1 VPRAT
6 LPGMSRTRVVVVGAG
21 FGGVAATIELARHGL
36 TDVNVLEA
44 APEIGGTWLY
54 NTYPGAACDVPSHLY
69 SFSYAQ
75 RRDWTRLCSP
85 QAEILD
91 YLRGVARDHGVLEKV
106 VCSTRVSSCAW
117 DDDTATWTVTAEDGR
132 TWEAEALIVATG
144 QLNQPSIPRIEGLD
158 DVAGHSFH
166 SARWD
171 HAHDLTGRRVAVIG
185 SGASAAQFVPEIAK
199 QVAHLTVFQRTANW
213 FLPRRNRR
221 YPGWVRAAVR
231 HVPGLQAY
239 RRAFVFHYAEA
250 LTASIRHPRTI
261 GRVLALRSAAFMRLQ
276 LRDPEVR
283 RKAWPDY
290 TFGCKRVLFSSTYL
304 PALQRPNVELV
315 TEPIARFVP
324 DGVRTVDGR
333 VHAVD
338 TVIWATGFA
347 TTRFMFPMEI
357 RGSGGIEL
365 EKVWA
370 DGPHAHLGMT
380 VPGFPSM
387 FLMYGPNTNTSGGSI
402 IFYLEQQAAYARQA
416 LQAMRAR
423 GASSVVVRED
433 VEAASDAALQARFPG
448 TAWLACD
455 SWYRD
460 RTGRV
465 VTNWP
470 GYMSEYKRATDRF
483 DPAEYEFA

>member
-1 VPRAT
+1 MT
-6 LPGMSRTRVVVVGAG
+6 RTRVVIVGAG
-21 FGGVAATIELARHGL
+21 FGGVAATIELARHGI
-36 TDVNVLEA
+36 TDVTVLDA

-85 QAEILD
+85 QQEILE
-91 YLRGVARDHGVLEKV
+91 YLQGVARTHGVAEKV
-106 VCSTRVSSCAW
+106 SCGVRVSTCAW

-144 QLNQPSIPRIEGLD
+144 QLNQPQVPRIEGID
-158 DVAGHSFH
+158 EFAGHTFH

-171 HAHDLTGRRVAVIG
+171 HDHDLRGRRVAVIG
-185 SGASAAQFVPEIAK
+185 SGASAVQFVPEIAK
-199 QVAHLTVFQRTANW
+199 ETAFLSVFQRTGNW
-213 FLPRRNRR
+213 FLARKNSP
-221 YPGWVRAAVR
+221 YPAWMRAAFA

-239 RRAFVFHYAEA
+239 RRGFIFRYGEV
-250 LTASIRHPRTI
+250 LTAGIRHPRTL
-261 GRVLALRSAAFMRLQ
+261 GKLVKARSTRFMRSQ

-290 TFGCKRVLFSSTYL
+290 TFGCKRVLFSSAYL
-304 PALQRPNVELV
+304 PALQRADVELV
-315 TEPIARFVP
+315 TDAITRLVP
-324 DGVRTVDGR
+324 DGVQTADGR

-357 RGSGGIEL
+357 TGSGGLEL

-387 FLMYGPNTNTSGGSI
+387 FVLYGPNTNTSGGSI
-402 IFYLEQQAAYARQA
+402 IFYLEQQAAYVRQA

-423 GASSVVVRED
+423 GASSVMVRAD

-448 TAWLACD
+448 TAWMACD

-460 RTGRV
+460 RTGRI

-470 GYMSEYKRATDRF
+470 GYMREYRKATERF
-483 DPAEYEFA
+483 DPAEYEFGTLAR